1 MELFVL
7 PEFPEFEVLPVLVDG
22 LDVLGFGA
30 GAVVGAG
37 VLFEGEGLDVA
48 VFDGDGDGLADA
60 DGLLEADP
68 DGDGEDEADG
78 EEDDPDELE
87 PLSDPDDGD
96 PLPESDDPPAD
107 SLESAPESVL
117 VSASSCAGCAGPTAM
132 ICVTGIAVVCEEMS
146 VSLSLTPSTYVTL

>member
-1 MELFVL
+1 MFVL

-30 GAVVGAG
+30 GVVVGAG

-68 DGDGEDEADG
+68 D
-78 EEDDPDELE
+78 ELE

-96 PLPESDDPPAD
+96 PLPESDNPPAD

-117 VSASSCAGCAGPTAM
+117 ASASSCAGCAGPTAM

>member
-30 GAVVGAG
+30 GVVVGAG

-117 VSASSCAGCAGPTAM
+117 ASASSCAGCAGPTAM

>member
-30 GAVVGAG
+30 GVVVGAG
-37 VLFEGEGLDVA
+37 VF
-48 VFDGDGDGLADA
+48 FDGDGDGLADA
-60 DGLLEADP
+60 DGLLEA
-68 DGDGEDEADG
+68 
-78 EEDDPDELE
+78 DPDELE

-117 VSASSCAGCAGPTAM
+117 ASASSCAGCAGPTAM

>member
-7 PEFPEFEVLPVLVDG
+7 PEFPEFEVLPLLVDG

-30 GAVVGAG
+30 GVVVGAG
-37 VLFEGEGLDVA
+37 VFFE
-48 VFDGDGDGLADA
+48 GDGDGLADA

-78 EEDDPDELE
+78 DEDDPDELE
-87 PLSDPDDGD
+87 PLSDSDDGD

>member
-30 GAVVGAG
+30 GVVVGAG

-68 DGDGEDEADG
+68 D
-78 EEDDPDELE
+78 ELE

-117 VSASSCAGCAGPTAM
+117 ASASSCAGCAGPTAM

>member
-30 GAVVGAG
+30 GVVVGAG
-37 VLFEGEGLDVA
+37 VL
-48 VFDGDGDGLADA
+48 FDGDGDGLADA
-60 DGLLEADP
+60 DGLLEA
-68 DGDGEDEADG
+68 
-78 EEDDPDELE
+78 DPDELE

-117 VSASSCAGCAGPTAM
+117 ASASSCAGCAGPTAM

>member
-30 GAVVGAG
+30 GVVVGAG
-37 VLFEGEGLDVA
+37 VLFE
-48 VFDGDGDGLADA
+48 GDGDGLADA

-78 EEDDPDELE
+78 DEADPDELE

>member
-30 GAVVGAG
+30 GVVVGAG
-37 VLFEGEGLDVA
+37 VL
-48 VFDGDGDGLADA
+48 FDGDGDGLADA

>member
-30 GAVVGAG
+30 GVVVGAG
-37 VLFEGEGLDVA
+37 VL
-48 VFDGDGDGLADA
+48 FDGDGDGLADA

-78 EEDDPDELE
+78 EEADPDELE
-87 PLSDPDDGD
+87 TLSDPDDGD